1 MAGHGHGAD
10 HVGSNKGTALI
21 IAILAL
27 FLALAETG
35 AKAAQTEALTRN
47 IEAANLW
54 AFFQARSIRQ
64 TTVRTAAEQTALELL
79 SADETRRA
87 ALTRQID
94 GWRESATRWESEPA
108 TGEGRRELASRAR
121 AAEQIRDRSMA
132 AYHHYEVGS
141 AAFQV
146 AIVLASAAIV
156 TSVPLLTILGGVL
169 GLAGVLLTG
178 IGFFAPEAVHLFGGG
193 H

>member
-1 MAGHGHGAD
+1 MTGHGHGAD
-10 HVGSNKGTALI
+10 HGSNKGTALI

-94 GWRESATRWESEPA
+94 GWRESATRWEVEP
-108 TGEGRRELASRAR
+108 GEGRRELASRAR

-169 GLAGVLLTG
+169 GLAGVVLTG

>member
-1 MAGHGHGAD
+1 MTGHGHGGD
-10 HVGSNKGTALI
+10 HGGGNKGTALL

-54 AFFQARSIRQ
+54 AFFQARTIRQ
-64 TTVRTAAEQTALELL
+64 TTVRTAAEQTALDLVG
-79 SADETRRA
+79 ADDARRA
-87 ALTRQID
+87 AMTRQIE
-94 GWRESATRWESEPA
+94 GWRESATRWESEPT
-108 TGEGRRELASRAR
+108 TGEGRRELATRAR

-156 TSVPLLTILGGVL
+156 TSVPLLGILAGVL
-169 GLAGVLLTG
+169 GLAGVVLTG
-178 IGFFAPEAVHLFGGG
+178 IGFFAPEAVHLFGG

>member
-1 MAGHGHGAD
+1 MAGHGHGGD
-10 HVGSNKGTALI
+10 HGGGNKGTALL

-54 AFFQARSIRQ
+54 AFFQARTIRQ
-64 TTVRTAAEQTALELL
+64 TTVRTAAEQTALDLAV
-79 SADETRRA
+79 ADEARRA
-87 ALTRQID
+87 AMTRQIE

-108 TGEGRRELASRAR
+108 TGEGRRELATRAR
-121 AAEQIRDRSMA
+121 AAERVRDRSMA

-156 TSVPLLTILGGVL
+156 TSVPLLTILAGVL
-169 GLAGVLLTG
+169 GAAGLVLTG
-178 IGFFAPEAVHLFGGG
+178 IGFFAPEAVHLFG